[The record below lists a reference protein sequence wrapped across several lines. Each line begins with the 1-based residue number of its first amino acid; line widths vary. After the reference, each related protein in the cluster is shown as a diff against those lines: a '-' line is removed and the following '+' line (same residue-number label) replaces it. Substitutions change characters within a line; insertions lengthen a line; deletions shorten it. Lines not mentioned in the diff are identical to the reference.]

1 CKIFFNFQ
9 RNFLVFFFQFLK
21 QEFLGGTIRT
31 NEYMRKIRNY
41 ERTMNDKERRL
52 LYKEHRRR
60 VQNAKSVVNSQAP
73 KPKQSEEPRELTFF
87 DLMKALYNR
96 GNRRTFTSSPIHAR
110 SNTNVSKFRCLSCRR
125 VNRTN
130 NREKSNL
137 SLMVN
142 FSSHTSEKVPKKADT
157 HSSRKRNPYA
167 IPQHVLQRYD
177 HLQFLDTSLLR
188 KLLRPKI
195 FLDLE
200 VREERPLGRV
210 IIQLFT
216 EACPEIVMQFVRMC
230 SMGNPNRFHFTRLF
244 PPLWLEGELLLDDSN
259 ALTIPNIEH
268 DPNAINHGS
277 AAGILSFPSRYLR
290 GSKYR
295 FISFTPAD
303 VLNGKRIAF
312 GRIRRGQNVLDILQ
326 GFDVTRN
333 GRPVKDVV
341 VTSCGLLI
349 AMDLKSGT
357 LLMPPT
363 VTNSS
368 CSHPRYT
375 AHNFIQQV
383 GIVETIEA
391 ALILS
396 LTLGVIGAN
405 SLVICVI
412 NNTRYST
419 HIHQQFIASFTPL
432 LAIRRD
438 ILPNTEEEEEEEEEE
453 EDLNI

>member
-1 CKIFFNFQ
+1 MK
-9 RNFLVFFFQFLK
+9 VA
-21 QEFLGGTIRT
+21 
-31 NEYMRKIRNY
+31 RKKNY
-41 ERTMNDKERRL
+41 LSDFWKFIPNASDYEKTMNEKERRL

-73 KPKQSEEPRELTFF
+73 KPKQSEEQRELTFF

-110 SNTNVSKFRCLSCRR
+110 KCGSSNTNVGKFRCLSCRR
-125 VNRTN
+125 ITRP
-130 NREKSNL
+130 NREQSNL
-137 SLMVN
+137 SLTVN
-142 FSSHTSEKVPKKADT
+142 FSSHTNQKNPKKADS
-157 HSSRKRNPYA
+157 HSNRKRNPYA

-195 FLDLE
+195 FLDVE

-210 IIQLFT
+210 VIQLFT
-216 EACPEIVMQFVRMC
+216 EACPEIVMQFVRIC
-230 SMGNPNRFHFTRLF
+230 SMENANRFRFTRLY

-295 FISFTPAD
+295 FISFTVSFKPAD

-312 GRIRRGQNVLDILQ
+312 GRIRRGQNVLDTLQ
-326 GFDVTRN
+326 AFDVTRN

-341 VTSCGLLI
+341 VTSCGLL
-349 AMDLKSGT
+349 
-357 LLMPPT
+357 
-363 VTNSS
+363 
-368 CSHPRYT
+368 
-375 AHNFIQQV
+375 
-383 GIVETIEA
+383 
-391 ALILS
+391 
-396 LTLGVIGAN
+396 
-405 SLVICVI
+405 
-412 NNTRYST
+412 
-419 HIHQQFIASFTPL
+419 
-432 LAIRRD
+432 
-438 ILPNTEEEEEEEEEE
+438 
-453 EDLNI
+453 